1 VTDIN
6 FHGNSLAAQ
15 GATAMAEMLKTNTS
29 ITSLN
34 LGTPFTRFTRTQVQ
48 ILTRRKALLGGNHFT
63 SVGARSLVARFTST
77 IVPILTQKALWC
89 GNRRQSDH
97 ELRCQEPRRLG
108 PLSHVRAPLA
118 AALQQLHLRRRR
130 PGARLRPRRDTGG
143 ARSLAQKQKKNS
155 KDNKNQGAIA
165 CNQHPNTPL
174 TTPLYSIYSLH
185 SLYSLYDSLF
195 TRFATTGGGRRA
207 QQGCNSVQL
216 CARFTRFT
224 RFTIASLL
232 ALQQQVV
239 AGGRNKGATV
249 YNSQPNSTLTTLDL
263 SSNVMTCKGTR
274 SAYTLDL
281 SSAYTL
287 DLY

>member
-1 VTDIN
+1 MVKAGANHPSLTKLDFSVGAWWLSGADVLALADVLKRNSTVTDIN

-130 PGARLRPRRDTGG
+130 PGARLRPRRNTGG
-143 ARSLAQKQKKNS
+143 ASSEQKE
-155 KDNKNQGAIA
+155 
-165 CNQHPNTPL
+165 
-174 TTPLYSIYSLH
+174 
-185 SLYSLYDSLF
+185 
-195 TRFATTGGGRRA
+195 
-207 QQGCNSVQL
+207 
-216 CARFTRFT
+216 
-224 RFTIASLL
+224 
-232 ALQQQVV
+232 
-239 AGGRNKGATV
+239 
-249 YNSQPNSTLTTLDL
+249 
-263 SSNVMTCKGTR
+263 
-274 SAYTLDL
+274 
-281 SSAYTL
+281 
-287 DLY
+287 